1 MLFDELN
8 IGDNLVISN
17 VLGGLGNQMFQY
29 AAGRALA
36 LTNNRSLLLDLSGF
50 TDYQLHHGFELSRV
64 FSLVATKAEPS
75 TTHELLGWRENY
87 WARKILRRRQF
98 AWLRGDKF
106 VVEPYFNYWSD
117 FFNLTGDCYLY
128 GYWQSERYFKA
139 VESVIRQDFT
149 FREPLKEHNAELA
162 LEMAS
167 IQSVSLHVRRGD
179 YVSNPKNHNIMSVCD
194 LEYYRL
200 AINYI
205 ATHVEQPVFYLFSDD
220 MAWVK
225 QNLPM
230 EFPCIYIEHNGGAES
245 YRDMQLM
252 SLCCH
257 HVIANSSFSW
267 WGAWLNSNPEKIVIA
282 PRKWFANGTNIK
294 DLIPEGWITL

>member
-1 MLFDELN
+1 V
-8 IGDNLVISN
+8 LVSHI
-17 VLGGLGNQMFQY
+17 LGGIGNQMFQF
-29 AAGRALA
+29 AAGRALS
-36 LTNNRSLLLDLSGF
+36 LNNDQKYLLDLSDF
-50 TDYQLHHGFELSRV
+50 SDYRLHHGFELSRV
-64 FSLVATKAEPS
+64 FNVVTERAEAS
-75 TTHELLGWRENY
+75 TLHRLLGWRENKL
-87 WARKILRRRQF
+87 ARKVLRRRQF
-98 AWLRGDKF
+98 AGLRGKTF

-128 GYWQSERYFKA
+128 GYWQSEQYFKA
-139 VESVIRQDFT
+139 VEFVIRQDFT

-162 LEMAS
+162 LEMATV
-167 IQSVSLHVRRGD
+167 QAVSLHVRRGD
-179 YVSNPKNHNIMSVCD
+179 YVNNPKNHNIMSVCD

-205 ATHVEQPVFYLFSDD
+205 AFHVEQPVFYFFSDD

-230 EFPCIYIEHNGGAES
+230 EFPCVYIEHNGGAES

-252 SLCCH
+252 SLCRH

-267 WGAWLNSNPEKIVIA
+267 WGAWLNPNPEKIVIA

-294 DLIPEGWITL
+294 DLIPAGWITL

>member
-1 MLFDELN
+1 M
-8 IGDNLVISN
+8 VVSH
-17 VLGGLGNQMFQY
+17 VLGGIGNQMFQF
-29 AAGRALA
+29 AAGRAL
-36 LTNNRSLLLDLSGF
+36 SLKNDQKHLLDLSDF
-50 TDYQLHHGFELSRV
+50 SDYRLHHGFELSRV
-64 FSLVATKAEPS
+64 FNVVTECAEAS
-75 TTHELLGWRENY
+75 TLHQLLGWRENKL
-87 WARKILRRRQF
+87 ARKVLRRRQF
-98 AWLRGDKF
+98 SGLRGKTF
-106 VVEPYFNYWSD
+106 VVEPYFNYWSS
-117 FFNLTGDCYLY
+117 FINLTGDCYLH

-162 LEMAS
+162 LEIS
-167 IQSVSLHVRRGD
+167 TIQAVSLHVRRGD
-179 YVSNPKNHNIMSVCD
+179 YVNNPKNHNIMSVCD

-225 QNLPM
+225 QNLPL
-230 EFPCIYIEHNGGAES
+230 EFPCVYIEHNCGAES

-252 SLCCH
+252 SLCRH

-267 WGAWLNSNPEKIVIA
+267 WGAWLNANPEKIVIA
-282 PRKWFANGTNIK
+282 PKHWFRNGNDDS
-294 DLIPEGWITL
+294 DLIPDEWVRL

>member
-1 MLFDELN
+1 MLVSH
-8 IGDNLVISN
+8 I
-17 VLGGLGNQMFQY
+17 LGGIGNQMFQF
-29 AAGRALA
+29 AAGRAL
-36 LTNNRSLLLDLSGF
+36 SLKNDQKHLLDLSDF
-50 TDYQLHHGFELSRV
+50 SDYRLHHGFELSRV
-64 FSLVATKAEPS
+64 FNVVTERAEAS
-75 TTHELLGWRENY
+75 TLHQLLGWRENKL
-87 WARKILRRRQF
+87 ARKVLRRRQF
-98 AWLRGDKF
+98 AGLRGKTF

-128 GYWQSERYFKA
+128 GYWQSEQYFKA
-139 VESVIRQDFT
+139 VEFVIRQDFT

-162 LEMAS
+162 LEMATV
-167 IQSVSLHVRRGD
+167 QAVSLHVRRGD
-179 YVSNPKNHNIMSVCD
+179 YVNNPKNHNIMSVCD

-205 ATHVEQPVFYLFSDD
+205 AFHVEQPVFYFFSDD

-230 EFPCIYIEHNGGAES
+230 EFPCVYIEHNGGAES

-252 SLCCH
+252 SLCRH

-267 WGAWLNSNPEKIVIA
+267 WGAWLNPNPEKIVIA

>member
-1 MLFDELN
+1 M
-8 IGDNLVISN
+8 VVSH
-17 VLGGLGNQMFQY
+17 VLGGIGNQMFQF
-29 AAGRALA
+29 AAGRAL
-36 LTNNRSLLLDLSGF
+36 SLKNDQKYLLDLSDF
-50 TDYQLHHGFELSRV
+50 SDYRLHHGFELSRV
-64 FSLVATKAEPS
+64 FNVVTECAEAS
-75 TTHELLGWRENY
+75 TLHQLLGWRENKL
-87 WARKILRRRQF
+87 ARKVLRRRQF
-98 AWLRGDKF
+98 SGLRGKTF
-106 VVEPYFNYWSD
+106 VVEPHFNYWPD

-162 LEMAS
+162 LEMATV
-167 IQSVSLHVRRGD
+167 QAVSLHVRRGD
-179 YVSNPKNHNIMSVCD
+179 YVNNPKNHNIMSVCD

-205 ATHVEQPVFYLFSDD
+205 AFHVEQPVFYFFSDD

-230 EFPCIYIEHNGGAES
+230 EFPCVYIEHNGGAES

-252 SLCCH
+252 SLCRH

-267 WGAWLNSNPEKIVIA
+267 WGAWLNANPEKIVIA
-282 PRKWFANGTNIK
+282 PKRWFRNGNDDS
-294 DLIPEGWITL
+294 DLIPDEWVRL